1 LPDKTKDQV
10 AAPAVDLEDPVR
22 QYLNE
27 IGRHQLLT
35 QAEEVALAKAIEAGE
50 AAKVA
55 IRTEKNADRKA
66 QLRHL
71 IEDGEAARKRFIQAN
86 LRLVVSV
93 AKKYAKADLSFLDLV
108 QEGNLGL
115 MRAVEKFDWSKGFKF
130 STYATWWIRQAIT
143 RGIANTSR
151 TIRLPVHMGDA
162 VNQVARAKNRLHKR
176 LQRQPTVEEIAEE
189 SGLDVEKVELA
200 LSVSAD
206 AISIHLPVG
215 DDGDAE
221 LGDFLEDPDSEL
233 PFEEA
238 AAALQREHVAQV
250 LKHLDER
257 ERRVLELRFGLDQGE
272 PRTLSEVGEYF
283 DLTRERI
290 RQIEGRALSKLRHPS
305 VRSDVAAAA
314 FV

>member
-1 LPDKTKDQV
+1 MAERKDLI

-35 QAEEVALAKAIEAGE
+35 QAEEVSLAKAIEGGE

-55 IRTEKNADRKA
+55 IRTEKNPDRRA
-66 QLRHL
+66 ELRRL
-71 IEDGEAARKRFIQAN
+71 IDEGEAARRRFIQAN

>member
-1 LPDKTKDQV
+1 
-10 AAPAVDLEDPVR
+10 
-22 QYLNE
+22 
-27 IGRHQLLT
+27 
-35 QAEEVALAKAIEAGE
+35 
-50 AAKVA
+50 
-55 IRTEKNADRKA
+55 
-66 QLRHL
+66 
-71 IEDGEAARKRFIQAN
+71 
-86 LRLVVSV
+86 
-93 AKKYAKADLSFLDLV
+93 
-108 QEGNLGL
+108 
-115 MRAVEKFDWSKGFKF
+115 MGFKF
-130 STYATWWIRQAIT
+130 STYATWLIRQAIT

-200 LSVSAD
+200 LAVSAD

>member
-1 LPDKTKDQV
+1 
-10 AAPAVDLEDPVR
+10 
-22 QYLNE
+22 
-27 IGRHQLLT
+27 
-35 QAEEVALAKAIEAGE
+35 
-50 AAKVA
+50 
-55 IRTEKNADRKA
+55 
-66 QLRHL
+66 
-71 IEDGEAARKRFIQAN
+71 
-86 LRLVVSV
+86 
-93 AKKYAKADLSFLDLV
+93 
-108 QEGNLGL
+108 
-115 MRAVEKFDWSKGFKF
+115 
-130 STYATWWIRQAIT
+130 
-143 RGIANTSR
+143 
-151 TIRLPVHMGDA
+151 MGDA

-221 LGDFLEDPDSEL
+221 LGDFLEDPESEL

>member
-1 LPDKTKDQV
+1 MPERTKEAD

-55 IRTEKNADRKA
+55 IRTEKNPDRRG
-66 QLRHL
+66 QLRRL
-71 IEDGEAARKRFIQAN
+71 IDEGEAARRRFIQAN

-238 AAALQREHVAQV
+238 AAALQREHVAAV